1 MRNEKQEKITL
12 SDITYEILYLSH
24 IVALHNLRK
33 EIKDRAY
40 KILDEEYGLTN
51 GRGYS
56 DFYLPYS
63 HPRFSFDDFLDLNQ
77 YEKIIKPH
85 RFKNLSDRIF
95 SDKVE
100 TTEEKIMK
108 LKENLQV
115 VNNQIKIRPDNK
127 NYHRI
132 KFMLEVKLEKL
143 EGNLPELSIEELR
156 DLVRKN
162 GYMNEDFEREL
173 ELGKRLAL

>member
-1 MRNEKQEKITL
+1 MKNEKQKKITL
-12 SDITYEILYLSH
+12 SDISNEIAYLSS
-24 IVALHNLRK
+24 IAYIDNLRE
-33 EIKDRAY
+33 EIKDRAF

-51 GRGYS
+51 GKGYS

-63 HPRFSFDDFLDLNQ
+63 HPRFTLHYLPKLNQ

-95 SDKVE
+95 NDRVE

-108 LKENLQV
+108 LKENLQI
-115 VNNQIKIRPDNK
+115 VNNQIKIRSDNK

-132 KFMLEVKLEKL
+132 KFMLEVKLERL
-143 EGNLPELSIEELR
+143 EGDLPELSIEELR

>member
-1 MRNEKQEKITL
+1 MKKEKILL
-12 SDITYEILYLSH
+12 SDISNEIAYLSS
-24 IVALHNLRK
+24 IAYIDNLRE
-33 EIKDRAY
+33 EIKNKVF

-63 HPRFSFDDFLDLNQ
+63 HPRFKFYYFPRLNV

-95 SDKVE
+95 SNEIE
-100 TTEEKIMK
+100 TTKEKIRK

-115 VNNQIKIRPDNK
+115 VNNQIKILPDNK

-132 KFMLEVKLEKL
+132 KYMLEIKIERLEKAF
-143 EGNLPELSIEELR
+143 PELSIEKLR
-156 DLVRKN
+156 NLVRKN
-162 GYMNEDFEREL
+162 GYMNEDFEKEL
-173 ELGKRLAL
+173 KLGKRLVL